1 MTKHK
6 KGHKTAGTTNKT
18 KNSLVKVVVKPDD
31 AGEWVKPNTLDKFY
45 IDDEANFPSIVFEI
59 KTDTPGP
66 YKWSWVM
73 SWDAQVSGLRE
84 KARGKKVATFSDK
97 GNFTQAEKIW
107 DAKKINKV
115 IGGTLT
121 VTVEAGEEKFRRTV
135 TVLAQQPSAEKIKAY
150 LAARKASALEKL
162 LAQESR
168 FKHLILADSEP
179 VVAGDS
185 GYGAAQLTKPIPQY
199 QQIWSWKENIDAA
212 IKLIDEKKKIA
223 KDWLDGNGT
232 YTQDMLDTETISLW
246 NGGHYYQWYSK
257 PAPGSWDRDK
267 KILCDTKTGNIG
279 WDNTVEANKDKAES
293 DLRDR
298 DKGEYNKMKKGQT
311 TEHPWKYSGVCYADH
326 ILGN

>member
-1 MTKHK
+1 MTTHK
-6 KGHKTAGTTNKT
+6 KGHKTAGATNKT

-45 IDDEANFPSIVFEI
+45 IDDEANFPTIVFEI
-59 KTDTPGP
+59 KTDAPGP
-66 YKWSWVM
+66 YKWSWAM
-73 SWDAQVSGLRE
+73 SWDAHVSGLRE
-84 KARGKKVATFSDK
+84 KARGKKVATFSSK
-97 GNFTQAEKIW
+97 GDFTQSGKSW
-107 DAKKINKV
+107 DAKTINKV

-199 QQIWSWKENIDAA
+199 HQIWSWKENIDAA
-212 IKLIDEKKKIA
+212 IELIDKKKQIA
-223 KDWLDGNGT
+223 KDWLDRHGT
-232 YTQDMLDTETISLW
+232 YTQDMLDTETVSLW
-246 NGGHYYQWYSK
+246 NGGHYYQWYAT
-257 PAPGSWDRDK
+257 PAPGRWDRDK

-279 WDNTVEANKDKAES
+279 WDTSGEANKDKTES

-311 TEHPWKYSGVCYADH
+311 TEHPWTYSGVCYADH